1 MIIKTVIYFLFM
13 FLISKYLQDKK
24 ILSNFSGDKH
34 QIYLNDKNIPLIGGF
49 LLLYPILSLI
59 IEYNLLILFSLLIF
73 TVGFLSDTKMLASPK
88 IRILIQIILILSFV
102 ILDEIRIDSSRL
114 DFFDLLLENLF
125 FGYFFSSFCILILIN
140 GSNFID
146 GLNGLLIGYTLIV
159 LFFLH
164 KNGLLLEIGFE
175 KNNIFFILFTL
186 LFLLILNFVN
196 KLMLG
201 DSGAYFIALFLGY
214 VLIKSHNYN
223 TMISPYYFIVLIWYP
238 CFENLFSIIRKFFIK
253 KSPAN
258 PDKFHLHHLLF
269 LSIKKRLKL
278 NKISSNNIS
287 SVLINLVNL
296 FIFFIA
302 SYDPYNTKFQI
313 FIIMFSMIIYILSY
327 LFLFKNSKSS
337 LRLCK

>member
-1 MIIKTVIYFLFM
+1 MIIKTTFYFLFM
-13 FLISKYLQDKK
+13 FLVSKYLQDKK

-34 QIYLNDKNIPLIGGF
+34 QIYLNNKNIPLIGGF
-49 LLLYPILSLI
+49 LLLYPILSLV
-59 IEYNLLILFSLLIF
+59 IEYHLLIIFSLLIF
-73 TVGFLSDTKMLASPK
+73 IVGFLSDTKILDSPK
-88 IRILIQIILILSFV
+88 IRILIQTILIILFV
-102 ILDEIRIDSSRL
+102 ILDEVRIDSSRL
-114 DFFDLLLENLF
+114 DFFDLLLKNLF

-238 CFENLFSIIRKFFIK
+238 CFENLFSIIRKFIIK
-253 KSPAN
+253 KSPGN
-258 PDKFHLHHLLF
+258 PDKLHLHHLLF
-269 LSIKKRLKL
+269 FTIKKKLKL
-278 NKISSNNIS
+278 NKIFSNNICS
-287 SVLINLVNL
+287 ILINSVNL
-296 FIFFIA
+296 MILSL
-302 SYDPYNTKFQI
+302 SYNDPSNTKYQI
-313 FIIMFSMIIYILSY
+313 IIIFSAISLYILIY
-327 LFLFKNSKSS
+327 LYLLNFNKKFLY
-337 LRLCK
+337 

>member
-102 ILDEIRIDSSRL
+102 TLDEIRIDSSRL
-114 DFFDLLLENLF
+114 DFFDILLENLF

-164 KNGLLLEIGFE
+164 NNGLLIEIGFE
-175 KNNIFFILFTL
+175 KNNIFFILFVL
-186 LFLLILNFVN
+186 LFSLILNFSN

-214 VLIKSHNYN
+214 VIIKSHNYN
-223 TMISPYYFIVLIWYP
+223 TIISPYYFIVLIWYP
-238 CFENLFSIIRKFFIK
+238 CFENLFSIIRKFIIR

-258 PDKFHLHHLLF
+258 PDKLHLHHLLF
-269 LSIKKRLKL
+269 LTFKKKLKL
-278 NKISSNNIS
+278 NKIFLNNIS
-287 SVLINLVNL
+287 SILINSVNFMIL
-296 FIFFIA
+296 LLS
-302 SYDPYNTKFQI
+302 SYDPSNTKYQI
-313 FIIMFSMIIYILSY
+313 IIIFSSILVYILSY
-327 LFLFKNSKSS
+327 LCLLKFNKKFLY
-337 LRLCK
+337 

>member
-1 MIIKTVIYFLFM
+1 MIIKLIIYF
-13 FLISKYLQDKK
+13 FLIFFISKYFNNKQ

-34 QIYLNDKNIPLIGGF
+34 QIFSNDKNIPLIGGF
-49 LLLYPILSLI
+49 LLLYPLLFLI
-59 IEYNLLILFSLLIF
+59 RDYNLLFVFCLLIF
-73 TVGFLSDTKMLASPK
+73 SVGLLSDLKILNSPK
-88 IRILIQIILILSFV
+88 AKILIQVVLILLFV
-102 ILDEIRIDSSRL
+102 ILSEIKINSSRL
-114 DFFDLLLENLF
+114 DFFDLLLENIYF
-125 FGYFFSSFCILILIN
+125 TFFFSSFCILILIN

-146 GLNGLLIGYTLIV
+146 GLNGLLLGYTLLVVYFLNDQGLLPQIGFKEEDILFLFFALIV
-159 LFFLH
+159 LLIFNF
-164 KNGLLLEIGFE
+164 
-175 KNNIFFILFTL
+175 NNKI
-186 LFLLILNFVN
+186 
-196 KLMLG
+196 MLG
-201 DSGAYFIALFLGY
+201 DSGAYYVGLFLGY
-214 VLIKSHNYN
+214 TLIESHNQN
-223 TMISPYYFIVLIWYP
+223 ILISPYFFIVLIWYP

>member
-1 MIIKTVIYFLFM
+1 M

-164 KNGLLLEIGFE
+164 DNGLLLEIGFE
-175 KNNIFFILFTL
+175 KNNIFFILFVL
-186 LFLLILNFVN
+186 LFSLILNFSN

-223 TMISPYYFIVLIWYP
+223 TIISPYYFIVLIWYP
-238 CFENLFSIIRKFFIK
+238 CFENLFSIIRKFIIR

-258 PDKFHLHHLLF
+258 PDKLHLHHLLF
-269 LSIKKRLKL
+269 LTFKKKLKL
-278 NKISSNNIS
+278 NKIFLNNIS
-287 SVLINLVNL
+287 STLINSVNL
-296 FIFFIA
+296 MILLLS
-302 SYDPYNTKFQI
+302 SYDPSNTKYQI
-313 FIIMFSMIIYILSY
+313 IIIFSSILVYILSY
-327 LFLFKNSKSS
+327 LCLLKFNKKFLY
-337 LRLCK
+337 